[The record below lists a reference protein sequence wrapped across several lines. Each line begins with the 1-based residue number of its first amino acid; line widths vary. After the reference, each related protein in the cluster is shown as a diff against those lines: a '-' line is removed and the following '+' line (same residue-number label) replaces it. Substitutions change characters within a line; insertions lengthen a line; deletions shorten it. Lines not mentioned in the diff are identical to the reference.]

1 MKKERNYSLS
11 LDMLHKYLDL
21 SLINASDLLSEAT
34 SFLSQGRYARTYF
47 LACAALEETG
57 KAYLAFSAM
66 GRNLSNPGVE
76 TAVKMSFEDHRNK
89 IISAMICLLQKKEVT
104 EKKLEE
110 FMNLAMHLG
119 RGREK
124 SMYVDINEK
133 NEITMPSELI
143 RPKAAFDAVR
153 LAKDCL
159 ETTGEHILKNKPHK
173 FTASQDK
180 FLCLN
185 KTKMFNMINTQDF
198 SDFFIDQL
206 KKKKINDITEIFSKY
221 HDEYY
226 CKNKT
231 FKQMNR

>member
-34 SFLSQGRYARTYF
+34 SLLSQGRYARTYF

-76 TAVKMSFEDHRNK
+76 TAVKMSFEDHRSK

-110 FMNLAMHLG
+110 FLNLAMHIV

-124 SMYVDINEK
+124 SMYVDINEEH
-133 NEITMPSELI
+133 EITIPSKII

-153 LAKDCL
+153 LAKVCL

-185 KTKMFNMINTQDF
+185 KKKMINTQDF
-198 SDFFIDQL
+198 ADFFIDQI

-226 CKNKT
+226 CKTKT
-231 FKQMNR
+231 FKQRNR